1 MGGEDEDEDEDEV
14 VVVVVEKEEEEEG
27 GVWGGTGLA
36 QVRGLSYHSPFFSSH
51 RLISLSDPFLPSYSK
66 KYRRR
71 RRRRRHRMDS
81 SASSPPARILPT
93 AIKKLS
99 ARAANARLESFLA
112 DFEQRSSPLNGGD
125 HTATV
130 QLQKLTL
137 ALARQRQVKRGAP

>member
-1 MGGEDEDEDEDEV
+1 
-14 VVVVVEKEEEEEG
+14 
-27 GVWGGTGLA
+27 
-36 QVRGLSYHSPFFSSH
+36 
-51 RLISLSDPFLPSYSK
+51 
-66 KYRRR
+66 
-71 RRRRRHRMDS
+71 MDS

-112 DFEQRSSPLNGGD
+112 DFEQSSSPLNGGD

-137 ALARQRQVKRGAP
+137 ALAEQGHARRGAP